1 MAEDTYVLWRKHEN
15 IMPIELPNKSKL
27 YHDLQNIEHSWTGRM
42 DANIGNTFI
51 MEAVQLL
58 INSIELFE
66 MGYFDCAY
74 FSLRSAVDISTT
86 MVFLCDIEKET
97 GEKYLND
104 WDRLK
109 DFPARYRMID
119 ELSKDGSVFVD
130 MTKNMPSFFKHA
142 EEISKILN
150 KYVHKQGMHNFYVS
164 RNHPIFHVKSQ
175 DIFIKNFNC
184 LLKEVICIVAVM
196 RLAIDPFPILLM
208 DPEILYRCLDSMT
221 EPYSEDFVKEYI
233 DSKYIEGYKKTNFYI
248 STRIVLENEE
258 KKNKAVFNVVKYH
271 HIDTTRYDD
280 IASQFHLMSEES
292 VIATIISCACEKI
305 VKVYACGVLLMY
317 FTNRNT
323 NRKSLSWSSEQ
334 FDNFSKS
341 KQKYNQKFDEAYIS
355 VFSKGE
361 NDYYAEHNEM
371 LEDAEI
377 AFIESKIKGYYQR
390 EKRT

>member
-1 MAEDTYVLWRKHEN
+1 MAEDMYVLQRKHEN

>member
-1 MAEDTYVLWRKHEN
+1 MAEDMYVLQRKHEN

-175 DIFIKNFNC
+175 DIFIKKFNC

>member
-1 MAEDTYVLWRKHEN
+1 MAEDMYVLQRKHEN

-109 DFPARYRMID
+109 DFPARYRIID

>member
-1 MAEDTYVLWRKHEN
+1 MAEDTYVLQRKHEN

-175 DIFIKNFNC
+175 DIFIKNFNY

-208 DPEILYRCLDSMT
+208 DPEILYRCFDSMT

-233 DSKYIEGYKKTNFYI
+233 DSKYIEGYKKTSFYI
-248 STRIVLENEE
+248 STRNFLENEE

-317 FTNRNT
+317 STNRNT

-361 NDYYAEHNEM
+361 SDYYAEHNEM

>member
-1 MAEDTYVLWRKHEN
+1 MYVLQRKHEN

>member
-1 MAEDTYVLWRKHEN
+1 MAEDMYVLQRKHEN

-208 DPEILYRCLDSMT
+208 DPEILYRCFDSMT

>member
-1 MAEDTYVLWRKHEN
+1 MAEDMYVLQRKHVN
-15 IMPIELPNKSKL
+15 IMSIELPNKSKL

-175 DIFIKNFNC
+175 DIFIKNF
-184 LLKEVICIVAVM
+184 K
-196 RLAIDPFPILLM
+196 
-208 DPEILYRCLDSMT
+208 
-221 EPYSEDFVKEYI
+221 
-233 DSKYIEGYKKTNFYI
+233 
-248 STRIVLENEE
+248 
-258 KKNKAVFNVVKYH
+258 
-271 HIDTTRYDD
+271 
-280 IASQFHLMSEES
+280 
-292 VIATIISCACEKI
+292 
-305 VKVYACGVLLMY
+305 
-317 FTNRNT
+317 
-323 NRKSLSWSSEQ
+323 
-334 FDNFSKS
+334 
-341 KQKYNQKFDEAYIS
+341 
-355 VFSKGE
+355 
-361 NDYYAEHNEM
+361 
-371 LEDAEI
+371 
-377 AFIESKIKGYYQR
+377 
-390 EKRT
+390 